1 MSIKYSNNAATT
13 VATSFSNSATAL
25 VVADASEFP
34 TLTGSD
40 ELRIT
45 LSDVTNTVF
54 EIVTC
59 TAIAGTTLTV
69 VRAQENTTAA
79 AWAIGTDVSLR
90 ITAAGLEAKADK
102 TQVLTNVPAGALFT
116 DTNTIYSLP
125 TQASNANKFLKTD
138 GSNESWAVV
147 ETLPSQ
153 SGNTGKFLTTDGS
166 NESWAVV
173 EALPSQSGNTGK
185 FLTTDGSA
193 ATWATQGANGTAE
206 RTVFTA
212 TAGQTSFAVT
222 YTSGFVDVY
231 LNGIKLQIA
240 IDFTGTSGSAVVL
253 AVGASVGDIVDVVA
267 YGTFTLANHY
277 TKTQTDNLIRF
288 EIDGG
293 VSNSTY
299 LATQLVDGGTA

>member
-116 DTNTIYSLP
+116 DTNTVYSLP
-125 TQASNANKFLKTD
+125 TQASNANKFLK
-138 GSNESWAVV
+138 
-147 ETLPSQ
+147 
-153 SGNTGKFLTTDGS
+153 TDGS

-193 ATWATQGANGTAE
+193 ATWATQAVNGTAE

>member
-116 DTNTIYSLP
+116 DTNTVYSLP
-125 TQASNANKFLKTD
+125 TQASNANKFLK
-138 GSNESWAVV
+138 
-147 ETLPSQ
+147 
-153 SGNTGKFLTTDGS
+153 TDGS

-193 ATWATQGANGTAE
+193 ATWATQ
-206 RTVFTA
+206 
-212 TAGQTSFAVT
+212 AV
-222 YTSGFVDVY
+222 
-231 LNGIKLQIA
+231 
-240 IDFTGTSGSAVVL
+240 
-253 AVGASVGDIVDVVA
+253 
-267 YGTFTLANHY
+267 TLANYY
-277 TKTQTDNLIRF
+277 TKAQTDNLIRF

>member
-116 DTNTIYSLP
+116 DTNTVYSLP
-125 TQASNANKFLKTD
+125 TQASNANKFLK
-138 GSNESWAVV
+138 
-147 ETLPSQ
+147 
-153 SGNTGKFLTTDGS
+153 TDGS

-253 AVGASVGDIVDVVA
+253 AVGALVGDIVDVVA

>member
-166 NESWAVV
+166 
-173 EALPSQSGNTGK
+173 
-185 FLTTDGSA
+185 A

-253 AVGASVGDIVDVVA
+253 AAGASVGDIVDVVA

>member
-147 ETLPSQ
+147 E
-153 SGNTGKFLTTDGS
+153 
-166 NESWAVV
+166 
-173 EALPSQSGNTGK
+173 ALPSQSGNTGK

-193 ATWATQGANGTAE
+193 ATWATQAVNGTAE

-253 AVGASVGDIVDVVA
+253 AAGASVGDIVDVVA

>member
-116 DTNTIYSLP
+116 DTNTVYSLP
-125 TQASNANKFLKTD
+125 TQASNANKFLK
-138 GSNESWAVV
+138 
-147 ETLPSQ
+147 
-153 SGNTGKFLTTDGS
+153 TDGS

-253 AVGASVGDIVDVVA
+253 AVGALVGDIVDVVA

-299 LATQLVDGGTA
+299 LATQLVYGGTA

>member
-116 DTNTIYSLP
+116 DTNTVYSLP
-125 TQASNANKFLKTD
+125 TQASNANKFLK
-138 GSNESWAVV
+138 
-147 ETLPSQ
+147 
-153 SGNTGKFLTTDGS
+153 TDGS

>member
-116 DTNTIYSLP
+116 DTNTVYSLP
-125 TQASNANKFLKTD
+125 TQASNANKFLK
-138 GSNESWAVV
+138 
-147 ETLPSQ
+147 
-153 SGNTGKFLTTDGS
+153 TDGS

-193 ATWATQGANGTAE
+193 ATWATQAVNGTAE

-277 TKTQTDNLIRF
+277 TKAQTDNLIRF

>member
-166 NESWAVV
+166 
-173 EALPSQSGNTGK
+173 
-185 FLTTDGSA
+185 A
-193 ATWATQGANGTAE
+193 ATWATQAVNGTAE

-277 TKTQTDNLIRF
+277 TKAQTDNLIRF

>member
-116 DTNTIYSLP
+116 DTNTVYSLP
-125 TQASNANKFLKTD
+125 TQASNANKFLK
-138 GSNESWAVV
+138 
-147 ETLPSQ
+147 
-153 SGNTGKFLTTDGS
+153 TDGS

-193 ATWATQGANGTAE
+193 ATWATQAVNGTAE

-253 AVGASVGDIVDVVA
+253 AAGASVGDIVDVVA

>member
-166 NESWAVV
+166 
-173 EALPSQSGNTGK
+173 
-185 FLTTDGSA
+185 A
-193 ATWATQGANGTAE
+193 ATWATQAVNGTAE

-253 AVGASVGDIVDVVA
+253 AAGASVGDIVDVVA